1 MHPNGERP
9 GGPRKPRAKR
19 RGRGVT
25 WYTTGR
31 GRVASSSTA
40 RVASRGGCGFTEP
53 CHGRH
58 TTLANR
64 ADYRLSISYLRAA
77 TMWEKEPFKFQRHV
91 SDNVAPSPRLPA
103 LARQGRIQIAGTVC
117 TLPRTSPPPRSSE
130 TGPGWAT
137 QAQVAREAAGGG
149 GGEVRGVW
157 WGGARPRIPQP
168 ARHSRIASRLHH
180 GPYAGPAR
188 PGPPR
193 PRAESFAEVVDWTR
207 TEQPAPQPRGR
218 AGRRG

>member
-1 MHPNGERP
+1 MVTSIVLGITSGRRGLEQSHSGEGKIITAKSDSAVRGVRGVLGGAPRWRAAHWGAGCACREINGVHPSGERP

-58 TTLANR
+58 TTPANR

-77 TMWEKEPFKFQRHV
+77 TMREKEPFKFQRDV
-91 SDNVAPSPRLPA
+91 SDNVAP
-103 LARQGRIQIAGTVC
+103 I
-117 TLPRTSPPPRSSE
+117 
-130 TGPGWAT
+130 
-137 QAQVAREAAGGG
+137 
-149 GGEVRGVW
+149 
-157 WGGARPRIPQP
+157 
-168 ARHSRIASRLHH
+168 
-180 GPYAGPAR
+180 
-188 PGPPR
+188 
-193 PRAESFAEVVDWTR
+193 
-207 TEQPAPQPRGR
+207 
-218 AGRRG
+218 